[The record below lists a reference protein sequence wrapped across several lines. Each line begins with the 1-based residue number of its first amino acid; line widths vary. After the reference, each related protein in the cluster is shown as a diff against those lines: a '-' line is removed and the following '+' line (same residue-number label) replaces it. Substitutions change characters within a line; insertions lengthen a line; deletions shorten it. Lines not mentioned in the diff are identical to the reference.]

1 MIAGVTYGVAK
12 KTLGEQAYEAIRE
25 EILSLRLHPGQT
37 VYESDFTRMLNMS
50 RTPIRE
56 AVRALAM
63 ERLIEVLP
71 QRGMKVALISE
82 KQVEETRFVRES
94 LELAVI
100 RRVTEEAAHDEG
112 MRARLEQELAH
123 SLREQQA
130 AADAGDAMR
139 FMQAD
144 DAFHQIFL
152 QAFENE
158 TLSAI
163 VAQMRGHLNRVRML
177 SLFEPERMKRLV
189 GEHEQV
195 ARAVLAGRPEQA
207 VDAMHHHLSK
217 LMDDLPRIKA
227 HHAAFFGP

>member
-50 RTPIRE
+50 RTPVRE

-71 QRGMKVALISE
+71 QRGMKIALISE
-82 KQVEETRFVRES
+82 RQVEETRFVRES

-100 RRVTEEAAHDEG
+100 RRVAEDVARDASV
-112 MRARLEQELAH
+112 RARLEREMAR
-123 SLREQQA
+123 SLQDQREA
-130 AADAGDAMR
+130 AEAGNALQ
-139 FMQAD
+139 FMHAD

-152 QAFENE
+152 QHFDNE
-158 TLSAI
+158 TLTAI

-189 GEHEQV
+189 GEHERV
-195 ARAVLAGRPEQA
+195 AEAVLSGDADKSAE
-207 VDAMHHHLSK
+207 AMHHHLAK
-217 LMDDLPRIKA
+217 LMEDLPGIKA
-227 HHAAFFGP
+227 RHPAFFGP